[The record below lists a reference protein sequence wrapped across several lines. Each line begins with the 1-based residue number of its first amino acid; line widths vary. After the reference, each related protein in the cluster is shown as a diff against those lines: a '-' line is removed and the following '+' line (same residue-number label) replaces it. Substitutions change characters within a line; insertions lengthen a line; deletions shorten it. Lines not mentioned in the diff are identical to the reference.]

1 MLNLPSGPEKTLNK
15 TSTEQLP
22 SPRLKKGQFMCET
35 SCLQTVTDI
44 FGNELAIPVQF
55 HFRKP
60 IL

>member
-1 MLNLPSGPEKTLNK
+1 MLNK

-22 SPRLKKGQFMCET
+22 SLRLKKGQFMCET
-35 SCLQTVTDI
+35 SCLQTVNDI

-55 HFRKP
+55 HFRKS